1 MKMTTTKQK
10 GNEKKMKAIVYDKSK
25 YPDILAVRDVEK
37 PVPQDNEVL
46 VKIHAVSLN
55 AADYRSM
62 QMGII
67 PKRKIFGADIAGRVE
82 DVGKNIKNFKVGDE
96 VFGDIA
102 RSGFG
107 GLAEYAVAPERLL
120 ALKPSNVSFEDAAAI
135 PMASVTAL
143 QALRDL
149 GNIQKGQKVLICGAG
164 GGVGNFAVQLAKYF
178 GAEVTAVCSKENAD
192 IVRSIGADTVID
204 YKKEDFTKSG
214 KHYDLVLAVNGN
226 HSLFAYRRT
235 LTSHGVFV
243 MAGGSLSQLFS
254 TIIFG
259 SLLSIGSKKIRHL
272 STKHNRKDLELVM
285 KLVEAGKVK
294 PIIDRRYPLD
304 RTAEAM
310 RYLSEGHAR
319 GKVIITVI

>member
-1 MKMTTTKQK
+1 
-10 GNEKKMKAIVYDKSK
+10 MKAVVYDRRNS
-25 YPDILAVRDVEK
+25 PDTLAIRDVEK
-37 PVPQDNEVL
+37 PVPQDHEVL

-82 DVGKNIKNFKVGDE
+82 EVGKNIENFKVGDE

-107 GLAEYAVAPERLL
+107 GLAEYAAAPERLL
-120 ALKPSNVSFEDAAAI
+120 ALKPSCVSYEDAAAV
-135 PMASVTAL
+135 PMAAVTAL
-143 QALRDL
+143 QALRDM

-164 GGVGNFAVQLAKYF
+164 GGVGNFAVQLAKSF
-178 GAEVTAVCSKENAD
+178 GAEVTAVCSTENAEL
-192 IVRSIGADTVID
+192 VRSIGADYVID
-204 YKKEDFTKSG
+204 YKKEDFTKRG

-235 LTSHGVFV
+235 LTSNGVLV
-243 MAGGSLSQLFS
+243 MAGGSLAQLFS
-254 TIIFG
+254 TILFG

-285 KLVEAGKVK
+285 KLVEAGTVK

-304 RTAEAM
+304 HTAEAM
-310 RYLSEGHAR
+310 RYVSKGHAR
-319 GKVIITVI
+319 GKVIITVVQS

>member
-1 MKMTTTKQK
+1 
-10 GNEKKMKAIVYDKSK
+10 MKAVVYNRSNS
-25 YPDILAVRDVEK
+25 PDMLAVREGEI

-46 VKIHAVSLN
+46 VKIHPVSLN
-55 AADYRSM
+55 AADYRSI

-67 PKRKIFGADIAGRVE
+67 PKKKIFGADIAGRVE
-82 DVGKNIKNFKVGDE
+82 KVGKNIENFKVGDE

-102 RSGFG
+102 RAGFG
-107 GLAEYAVAPERLL
+107 GLAEYAVAPEQFL
-120 ALKPSNVSFEDAAAI
+120 ALKPSSVFFEDAAAV
-135 PMASVTAL
+135 PMAAVTAL

-149 GNIQKGQKVLICGAG
+149 GNIQRGQKVLICGAG

-192 IVRSIGADTVID
+192 IVRSIGADIVID

-226 HSLFAYRRT
+226 HSLFAYSRT
-235 LTSHGVFV
+235 LTSHGIFV
-243 MAGGSLSQLFS
+243 MAGGSLAQLFS
-254 TIIFG
+254 TILFG
-259 SLLSIGSKKIRHL
+259 PLLSISSKKIRHL

-294 PIIDRRYPLD
+294 PIIDRRYLLD
-304 RTAEAM
+304 QTAKAM
-310 RYLSEGHAR
+310 RYVSKGHSR
-319 GKVIITVI
+319 GKVIISVAQS

>member
-1 MKMTTTKQK
+1 
-10 GNEKKMKAIVYDKSK
+10 MKAVVYDRRNS
-25 YPDILAVRDVEK
+25 PNVLAVREVEI

-62 QMGII
+62 QVGII
-67 PKRKIFGADIAGRVE
+67 PKRKIFGADIAGQVE
-82 DVGKNIKNFKVGDE
+82 KVGKNIENFKVGDD

-102 RSGFG
+102 RAGFG
-107 GLAEYAVAPERLL
+107 GLAEYAVAPEQFL
-120 ALKPSNVSFEDAAAI
+120 ALKPSNISFEEAAAI

-164 GGVGNFAVQLAKYF
+164 GGVGNFAVQLAKSF
-178 GAEVTAVCSKENAD
+178 GAEVIAVCSTENAE
-192 IVRSIGADTVID
+192 IVRSIGADTIID
-204 YKKEDFTKSG
+204 YKTEDFTKSG

-226 HSLFAYRRT
+226 HSLFAYKGI
-235 LTSHGVFV
+235 LTTHGVIV
-243 MAGGSLSQLFS
+243 MAGGSLAQLFS

-259 SLLSIGSKKIRHL
+259 SLLSIGNKKIRHL
-272 STKHNRKDLELVM
+272 STKYNRKDLELVT

-304 RTAEAM
+304 QTAEAM
-310 RYLSEGHAR
+310 RYIKKGHAR